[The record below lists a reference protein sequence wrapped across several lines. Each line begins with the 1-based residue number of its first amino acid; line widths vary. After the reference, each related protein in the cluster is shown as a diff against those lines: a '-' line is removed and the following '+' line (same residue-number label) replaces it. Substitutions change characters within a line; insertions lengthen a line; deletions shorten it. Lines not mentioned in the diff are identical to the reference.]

1 MNVFEHVLLTSKY
14 KAYNLEI
21 LIDLDRSDLLT
32 MLVFIFLMLN
42 CRDFSNDPSIRSVK
56 SVSIFKNSAWLQKY
70 KKLME
75 TKT

>member
-42 CRDFSNDPSIRSVK
+42 CRDFSNDPSIRGVK
-56 SVSIFKNSAWLQKY
+56 SVSIFKNSAWLQEY
-70 KKLME
+70 KK
-75 TKT
+75 TYGN

>member
-14 KAYNLEI
+14 KTYNLEI

>member
-14 KAYNLEI
+14 KTYNLEI

-32 MLVFIFLMLN
+32 VLLFIFLMLN
-42 CRDFSNDPSIRSVK
+42 CRDFSNDPSIRGVK
-56 SVSIFKNSAWLQKY
+56 SVSIFKNSAWLQEY

>member
-42 CRDFSNDPSIRSVK
+42 CRDFSNDPSIRGVK

>member
-14 KAYNLEI
+14 KTYNLEI

-32 MLVFIFLMLN
+32 VLVFIFLMLN